1 MDDLFGGCRTF
12 SVAAGL
18 LRWLPTSRWL
28 LPLAVAA
35 DSRWLPP
42 FLAHLQ
48 RQHTGSW
55 LGGCRPPVAADRA
68 VGPTFRDLPTSHR
81 RHPGDGSAG
90 GADLS
95 GPANEPSPTSDIR
108 EMARPCGGA
117 DLSGPAAVYRRPS
130 AVQAGAGSLR
140 RPREQACGG
149 RQPPVAAA
157 LLVHSSS
164 ADIGSWTQRRL
175 LGAGSPR
182 QHIGSGRAVADI
194 SGDGSAFWWGQPFG
208 TCRPASADVTG
219 AGSVAADLR
228 WLPTL
233 RWRPP
238 SGWLP
243 TCEFQDCSPTSCSSG
258 QLHWPPTPSCPG
270 ALSSDFEIWID

>member
-1 MDDLFGGCRTF
+1 MAANHLGGCRPW
-12 SVAAGL
+12 
-18 LRWLPTSRWL
+18 RWLPTLGGCRPSY
-28 LPLAVAA
+28 
-35 DSRWLPP
+35 
-42 FLAHLQ
+42 AHLQ

-55 LGGCRPPVAADRA
+55 LGGCRPSVAADRA

-81 RHPGDGSAG
+81 RHPGDGSALRWG
-90 GADLS
+90 
-95 GPANEPSPTSDIR
+95 
-108 EMARPCGGA
+108 RPFGTCRCVQKA
-117 DLSGPAAVYRRPS
+117 QRR
-130 AVQAGAGSLR
+130 QAGAGSLR

-149 RQPPVAAA
+149 RRPPVAAA

-182 QHIGSGRAVADI
+182 RHIGSGRAVADI
-194 SGDGSAFWWGQPFG
+194 SGDGSAFWWGRPFG

-233 RWRPP
+233 RWQTP
-238 SGWLP
+238 SRWLP
-243 TCEFQDCSPTSCSSG
+243 ACEFQDCSPTSCSSG

-270 ALSSDFEIWID
+270 ALSSDFKIWTD